1 MNSITEKWVK
11 MNYKVG
17 TIVALFNKQT
27 TRTLPPAPSSS
38 WQEVHVEFLHVTL
51 GDKVPYSNT
60 ENKLSVARGQICCS
74 WYVVLLLFIL
84 NIE

>member
-1 MNSITEKWVK
+1 

-27 TRTLPPAPSSS
+27 TYQDPAPSSS
-38 WQEVHVEFLHVTL
+38 WQEVDVEFLHVTL

-60 ENKLSVARGQICCS
+60 ENKLLVARGQICCS

>member
-1 MNSITEKWVK
+1 MGENELQSG
-11 MNYKVG
+11 NYSSSFQQ
-17 TIVALFNKQT
+17 ANHQDL
-27 TRTLPPAPSSS
+27 APSSS
-38 WQEVHVEFLHVTL
+38 WQEVYVEFLHVTL

-74 WYVVLLLFIL
+74 WYVVLLPSRL

>member
-1 MNSITEKWVK
+1 

-27 TRTLPPAPSSS
+27 TSTPSSS
-38 WQEVHVEFLHVTL
+38 WQEAHVEFLHVTL

>member
-17 TIVALFNKQT
+17 TIVALFNQD
-27 TRTLPPAPSSS
+27 PAPSSS